1 MPERGP
7 LLAWETS
14 TEDGVVCFGS
24 GDVVIGA
31 ARFRTVKGH
40 AGWLM
45 PLVDSVLKAQGTDP
59 RELRALA
66 TGIGPGGFTGVKV
79 GVATAKAMALA
90 LDVPLVGVPTLDL
103 LAAHAPPGKDP
114 LLACID
120 ARQGLLYAAAYDVS
134 GAVPVRSGPM
144 ACLSPEEAARL
155 AAGLSSRRLTVAGFA
170 PPTLMDALLELGI
183 EVALAGIGAPGFPN
197 AATLLATACD
207 LLERGSAGD
216 AFSVVPIYLKKPV

>member
-1 MPERGP
+1 MPEGGP

-14 TEDGVVCFGS
+14 TEDGVVCLGS
-24 GDVVIGA
+24 GAAVTGA

-66 TGIGPGGFTGVKV
+66 AGIGPGGFTGVKV

-90 LDVPLVGVPTLDL
+90 LDLPLVGVPTLDL
-103 LAAHAPPGKDP
+103 LAAHAPTGEDP

-120 ARQGLLYAAAYDVS
+120 ARQGLFYAAAYDVS
-134 GAVPVRSGPM
+134 GPVPARRSPM
-144 ACLSPEEAARL
+144 ACLPPEEAARL
-155 AAGLSSRRLTVAGFA
+155 AAGLSSRRVTVAGFA
-170 PPTLMDALLELGI
+170 PPALKEALLELGL
-183 EVALAGIGAPGFPN
+183 EVALAEIPAPGFPN

-207 LLERGSAGD
+207 LLERGSDGD
-216 AFSVVPIYLKKPV
+216 AFSVIPIYLKKPV

>member
-14 TEDGVVCFGS
+14 TEDGVVCLGS
-24 GDVVIGA
+24 GAAVTGA

-66 TGIGPGGFTGVKV
+66 AGIGPGGFTGVKV

-90 LDVPLVGVPTLDL
+90 LGPQVRINAICPGWIRTDMVEEIDPAIQQRILEETALKRWGTPDDVASSAVL
-103 LAAHAPPGKDP
+103 LASDEASFITGE
-114 LLACID
+114 LLI
-120 ARQGLLYAAAYDVS
+120 
-134 GAVPVRSGPM
+134 
-144 ACLSPEEAARL
+144 
-155 AAGLSSRRLTVAGFA
+155 VAG
-170 PPTLMDALLELGI
+170 G
-183 EVALAGIGAPGFPN
+183 
-197 AATLLATACD
+197 
-207 LLERGSAGD
+207 RGMH
-216 AFSVVPIYLKKPV
+216 